1 MSEQNDSNLIRSY
14 VDGELEGAEAADMER
29 RIESD
34 KRLQVQVRFEHLLRQ
49 RIDVVMRGRAGAAP
63 EGLAERIRQAT
74 REAAHEPEAEIVVGR
89 VDRRGATVRG
99 GRRRFW
105 QGPRANLLA
114 MAAALALIL
123 TVVLVS
129 IFSRNIGERS
139 DLAVQTVQFVKW
151 VHGKCAADP
160 EMLAEET
167 PWREPAEA
175 EQKLTEHLGGRPVV
189 VFDLSSLD
197 FAFVGAGECHVPG
210 SECSGH
216 FFHRRQATDER
227 RGVMVSLYVVPNDG
241 QYDGLIEDFRPLE
254 WYQLPGGEDGSEKT
268 CTLSDGSVIYFL
280 VSGCRRD
287 LEQIKELIAADLR
300 RRVQ

>member
-1 MSEQNDSNLIRSY
+1 MSEQNSNLIRNY
-14 VDGELEGAEAADMER
+14 VDGELDGAKTADLER

-34 KRLQVQVRFEHLLRQ
+34 QQLQAQVRFEHLLRQ
-49 RIDVVMRGRAGAAP
+49 RIDVVMRGRTGAVP
-63 EGLAERIRQAT
+63 EGLAERIRANLT
-74 REAAHEPEAEIVVGR
+74 EAATEPEPEIVVGR
-89 VDRRGATVRG
+89 VDRRGAAVPT

-105 QGPRANLLA
+105 RAPRTNLLA

-129 IFSRNIGERS
+129 IFSRTIGERS
-139 DLAVQTVQFVKW
+139 DLAIETVQFVKW

-160 EMLAEET
+160 EMLAAET

-175 EQKLTEHLGGRPVV
+175 EQRLTGHLGARPVV

-210 SECSGH
+210 TECSGH

-227 RGVMVSLYVVPNDG
+227 RGVMVSLYVVPDDG
-241 QYDGLIEDFRPLE
+241 QYDGLIEDFRTLE
-254 WYQLPGGEDGSEKT
+254 WFQLPGGEERSEKT
-268 CTLSDGSVIYFL
+268 CGLSDGSVIYFL

-287 LEQIKELIAADLR
+287 LEQIKETIAADLR